1 MSISIKDTV
10 QKIIGYILAAP
21 GLLLFFIGIAMVIDP
36 NEGEGTGTGVAIAV
50 VALAFFI
57 PGLFFIW
64 NGRKLSEEEEFVES
78 ISAIVMS
85 TRRITLVDI
94 ADKLDTSVP
103 KARKALL
110 KAINLKLISGNFDRT
125 TGEFLPKRGRT
136 HSLCSSSVQIAE
148 HPLIKR
154 FLKVKRLSVKAAVQ
168 LFVKQ

>member
-125 TGEFLPKRGRT
+125 TGEFFTEEGKNTQLVFKFCPNCGAPFNKTFLEGET
-136 HSLCSSSVQIAE
+136 
-148 HPLIKR
+148 IKCESCGAIIR
-154 FLKVKRLSVKAAVQ
+154 
-168 LFVKQ
+168 